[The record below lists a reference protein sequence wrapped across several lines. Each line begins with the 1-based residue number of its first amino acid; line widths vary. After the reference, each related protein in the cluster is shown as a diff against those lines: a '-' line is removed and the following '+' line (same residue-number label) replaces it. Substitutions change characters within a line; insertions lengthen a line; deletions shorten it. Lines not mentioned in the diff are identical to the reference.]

1 MTLTLDAPRQVG
13 GRYRDS
19 GVRTDCRLRIPWR
32 GSGTRQL
39 TRPDS
44 SVCRMPRLGEG
55 AMLETKAGLCR
66 GTIRVARARAV
77 CVGVADRA
85 LAPRTSRLDAS
96 AASSVRETASLVAGV
111 EARSAGTYP
120 TAGVPPSAAGAL
132 RPWHSL
138 LAREGRSVV

>member
-44 SVCRMPRLGEG
+44 SVCRMPCLGEG

-77 CVGVADRA
+77 WVGVADRA
-85 LAPRTSRLDAS
+85 LASRSLAGILRVRS
-96 AASSVRETASLVAGV
+96 AAWHSSWSGAGTWTGPDAGHRVSDSLVNTQ
-111 EARSAGTYP
+111 SAIN
-120 TAGVPPSAAGAL
+120 
-132 RPWHSL
+132 
-138 LAREGRSVV
+138 